1 MADRT
6 APGDRRTAHTFLF
19 EVKGIQRYV
28 FDSGPLRDVVGASDL
43 VAGLVKS
50 PVPRS
55 GADAGESDDD
65 LIGQVKKVIAAAEP
79 APDVKL
85 IFSRRASGAFCLHS
99 DNKTALDEIRA
110 LWRLAVQ
117 LRCPGLEITEG
128 MSEESG
134 KATWEE
140 AALVSV
146 DAAHASVPGIRE
158 NGVAELPPTGVPV
171 ARFVAGTG
179 RPATAVALYDEEVFL
194 DAMTGPQRVHAGSL
208 RGKLDG
214 VASRFLS
221 ADLRGAQ
228 PRYVFPRNIDRR
240 VKEDEDN
247 PLFPFRGEDTRLAV
261 IHADISGLG
270 QTYLRAGRAAHAPK
284 QTLALS
290 RAIECAVEGA
300 AQAATQQIL
309 IPATRERQIG
319 SSRFCPVPARPVVL
333 GGDDITIVV
342 RADLALPFTAALLTE
357 IEKRTEIELEPY
369 HAPLGVPEFLSA
381 CAGIAIVGRGQPF
394 LMAHEIA
401 DGLCG
406 MAKREAKKA
415 KGPCGPFP
423 SGMAFHLAG
432 SSMQEHYDDIFK
444 NEMTATAAG
453 RKLTL
458 TANPYWLG
466 RLADDMGRMSWQR
479 LRRLAREIRNVDAG
493 RGVLRQLRA
502 DAFEDLGT
510 FNARWKRWREV
521 VSKRDGEGKGVFN
534 ALAEMEVAAETEN
547 EAQALFDAA
556 NCTPLFDALDLI
568 DIGTDLN
575 GGAAE
580 EKQ

>member
-1 MADRT
+1 MTDRT
-6 APGDRRTAHTFLF
+6 APGDRRTAHTLLF

-50 PVPRS
+50 PVSTS
-55 GADAGESDDD
+55 GMDAGDSEHD
-65 LIGQVKKVIAAAEP
+65 LIGRVIETAR
-79 APDVKL
+79 PDVHPE
-85 IFSRRASGAFCLHS
+85 FSRRASGAFCLHL
-99 DNKTALDEIRA
+99 DDKTALDEIRA

-117 LRCPGLEITEG
+117 LRCPGLEMTEG
-128 MSEESG
+128 LSEGGG

-140 AALVSV
+140 AAMASVV
-146 DAAHASVPGIRE
+146 DARASVPGIRE
-158 NGVAELPPTGVPV
+158 NGVAALPPAGGPV
-171 ARFVAGTG
+171 AQFVGRTG
-179 RPATAVALYDEEVFL
+179 RPATAVSLYADEEVSF
-194 DAMTGPQRVHAGSL
+194 DAMTAPQRVHADSL
-208 RGKLDG
+208 KRDG
-214 VASRFLS
+214 IANRFLN
-221 ADLRGAQ
+221 ADLHDEQ

-240 VKEDEDN
+240 VQEDEDN

-270 QTYLRAGRAAHAPK
+270 QTYQLAGKHARMPE
-284 QTLALS
+284 QMLNLS
-290 RAIECAVEGA
+290 KAIERAVEGA
-300 AQAATQQIL
+300 AQTATRQIL
-309 IPATRERQIG
+309 LPVTQERQIG
-319 SSRFCPVPARPVVL
+319 SSRVRPVPARPIVL

-342 RADLALPFTAALLTE
+342 RADLALPFTAVLLTE
-357 IEKRTEIELEPY
+357 IEKWTEIELEP
-369 HAPLGVPEFLSA
+369 HRAPLNVPEFLSA
-381 CAGIAIVGRGQPF
+381 CAGVAIVGRGQPF

-401 DGLCG
+401 EGLCG
-406 MAKREAKKA
+406 MAKREAKRA

-444 NEMTATAAG
+444 NEMTVTAAG
-453 RKLTL
+453 RKLML

-466 RLADDMGRMSWQR
+466 RLADDMGKTSWR
-479 LRRLAREIRNVDAG
+479 GLHRLAREIKNVDAS

-521 VSKRDGEGKGVFN
+521 VSKRDGRGEGVFN
-534 ALAEMEVAAETEN
+534 ALAEMGLAAETGN
-547 EAQALFDAA
+547 DVQALFDAR

-568 DIGTDLN
+568 DIGADLS
-575 GGAAE
+575 GGATE